1 MWCGS
6 GHDRHIRSVTEVM
19 DVTNMVHK
27 HSVADVTDATNRFDQ
42 NQRKPALN
50 IVDNVGLWQACWGY
64 LQ

>member
-6 GHDRHIRSVTEVM
+6 GHDRHIRFVTEVM

-50 IVDNVGLWQACWGY
+50 IVDNVGL
-64 LQ
+64 